1 MTHIRTISLPRSV
14 MVLFRLIQIMPLQP
28 YVQHLP
34 NSSRS
39 RFYAAVFPLLISRLI
54 LLLLFFCSP
63 TKHEKMMMMMLLL
76 MLLLI
81 MMMMTTMAEMILFCF
96 SYHTSLGLLVPH
108 LRTMRNSSSLLI
120 CSILALP
127 SYSLNKVLQKQA
139 ISISLQPCLA
149 ADSQLVLFQTP
160 LCLMEREIPSLLSTV
175 QAFLYPSPL
184 LYGLCLLT

>member
-1 MTHIRTISLPRSV
+1 MTHIGTISLPRSV
-14 MVLFRLIQIMPLQP
+14 WVLFRLIQIMPLQP

-34 NSSRS
+34 NSARS
-39 RFYAAVFPLLISRLI
+39 RFYAAVFPLLVSRLI

-63 TKHEKMMMMMLLL
+63 TKHEKMMMM
-76 MLLLI
+76 LLLI
-81 MMMMTTMAEMILFCF
+81 MMMMTTMAELILFCF

-108 LRTMRNSSSLLI
+108 LRIMRNSSSLLI
-120 CSILALP
+120 CSFLALP